1 MILSRL
7 WTCDVMY
14 IIDKD
19 GLVLLCWKSKAMN
32 KKLHSKKPAGLCMFL
47 S

>member
-1 MILSRL
+1 MPLPILPQIGFRGH
-7 WTCDVMY
+7 
-14 IIDKD
+14 IDKD

-32 KKLHSKKPAGLCMFL
+32 KKLRSKKSVRLCMIL